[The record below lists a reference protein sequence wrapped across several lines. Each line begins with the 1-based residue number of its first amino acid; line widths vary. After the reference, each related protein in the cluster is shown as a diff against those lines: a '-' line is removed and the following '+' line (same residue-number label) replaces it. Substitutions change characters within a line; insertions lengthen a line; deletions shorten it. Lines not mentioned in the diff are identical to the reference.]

1 MRLTTL
7 SHAGLAVD
15 SGGKQL
21 ICDPWLTG
29 SCYWRSWWNYP
40 PVSPELIAT
49 LHPDWIYLT
58 HIHWDHFQ
66 SVSLRLFPLETPVLI
81 PFDRYTRIKDDLT
94 RIGFKTIIELKHGER
109 HVLSET
115 MAITS
120 YQFSP
125 FTDSA
130 VVIEADGVTI
140 FNANDAKFMGGPL
153 QQILRDHP
161 KIDFALRS
169 HSSANARMTYHCL
182 DAPDQPIDDNSSYA
196 QAFCAFMER
205 VRPRYAIPFASNHCH
220 LHKDTYGFNSH
231 VTPPSQVAKAM
242 AEYQRQRPYPTE
254 LKIMTSGDYWDSE
267 TGFHITPSPWLE
279 DRDSHLAAYAEKMRP
294 VLEKTYKKE
303 EGISV
308 SEAFAIR
315 SLTDIANSVPFFWRY
330 PFRGKPVLF
339 DVRAGE
345 VGRQGFL
352 VDLWRKSVTPTD
364 PAAADPMMMRI
375 IIPASVFKMSLA
387 LKMFAHAA
395 ISKRLRFHATR
406 ADMGKLFLFEGL
418 LSWYEM
424 EAIPLT
430 RMLGSKRFWQAYLPR
445 WREILLIAKMAFNR
459 ARGVPLRVQEIQLLR
474 GDK

>member
-1 MRLTTL
+1 
-7 SHAGLAVD
+7 
-15 SGGKQL
+15 
-21 ICDPWLTG
+21 
-29 SCYWRSWWNYP
+29 
-40 PVSPELIAT
+40 
-49 LHPDWIYLT
+49 
-58 HIHWDHFQ
+58 
-66 SVSLRLFPLETPVLI
+66 LFSLETPVLI
-81 PFDRYTRIKDDLT
+81 PFDRYTRIRDDLL

-109 HVLSET
+109 HLLSET

-130 VVIEADGVTI
+130 VVIEADGVTV

-153 QQILRDHP
+153 DQILHDHP
-161 KIDFALRS
+161 RVDFALRS

-205 VRPRYAIPFASNHCH
+205 VKPRYAIPFASNHCH
-220 LHKDTYGFNSH
+220 LHKDTWAFNAH
-231 VTPPSQVAKAM
+231 VTPPSQVASAM
-242 AEYQRQRPYPTE
+242 AEYQKQRPFPTE
-254 LKIMTSGDYWDSE
+254 LHIMISGDYWDSE
-267 TGFHITPSPWLE
+267 SGFYITPSPWLE
-279 DRDSHLAAYAEKMRP
+279 DRESHLAAYAEKMRP

-315 SLTDIANSVPFFWRY
+315 SLTDIANAVPWFWRY
-330 PFRGKPVLF
+330 PFRGRPVLF

-352 VDLWRKSVTPTD
+352 VDLWRKTVTASD

-395 ISKRLRFHATR
+395 ISKRLRFQATR
-406 ADMGKLFLFEGL
+406 ADMGRLFLFEGL

-430 RMLGSKRFWQAYLPR
+430 RMFLAKRFWQAYLPR
-445 WREILLIAKMAFNR
+445 WREILLILRMAFNR
-459 ARGVPLRVQEIQLLR
+459 ARGIPLRVQEIRLLR
-474 GDK
+474 GD